1 MNKLIL
7 HILGILALFLPFG
20 AFAEHPGVVDPT
32 PVANFSPFPRL
43 FTKTDMTGKSTFY
56 MMSKAEG
63 TVKFQIFDSDI
74 QPVHEVVVPVPTYT
88 NESYIEYAVPDFE
101 ISTEEEIMVDPSRNT
116 PNNLLEE
123 HALAYGTPE
132 GHGGQTWYVRSWHEE
147 YKFGHRFPE
156 DYAVIKNG
164 GLYRC
169 YRMYTNVGRYTGE
182 FIKKE
187 QSVST
192 GQVYPRILDYY
203 YISIER
209 IDSEFQNYLSKRFFN
224 QDDKFEY
231 FIENLSYKEGVISYE
246 DWRKV
251 YKGYYCTGL
260 SLMNEDGEILA
271 TINLKDPGQDSS
283 FGNLYLLDLGDKK
296 YVVHQ
301 DFITGGDGSM
311 EEYCEF
317 YKVNQ
322 SSSGVQLVKVA
333 NIPVSISP
341 KIAQRSTPIEVTVPE
356 NFGNG
361 TIVNVVSMTGN
372 TVYQRRMSGDTN
384 TLKIET
390 DGFAPGV
397 YVVNVSNGSTTQ
409 ENCKIVIR

>member
-32 PVANFSPFPRL
+32 PVANLSSHMYLFP
-43 FTKTDMTGKSTFY
+43 TTDVIGKSTLY
-56 MMSKAEG
+56 IMSEAEG

-74 QPVHEVVVPVPTYT
+74 QPFHEVVVPIPTYT
-88 NESYIEYAVPDFE
+88 QESYDEYAVPDFE
-101 ISTEEEIMVDPSRNT
+101 ISTEEEIMVDPSLNI

-132 GHGGQTWYVRSWHEE
+132 SHGGKTWYVRSWHDE
-147 YKFGHRFPE
+147 YRFGHRFPKA
-156 DYAVIKNG
+156 YAVIKNG

-169 YRMYTNVGRYTGE
+169 YRIYTDVGIYTGE
-182 FIKKE
+182 YIKSE

-192 GQVYPRILDYY
+192 GQVSPRIKCYY
-203 YISIER
+203 HIGIGGVT
-209 IDSEFQNYLSKRFFN
+209 SENKNYLSKRFFN

-231 FIENLSYKEGVISYE
+231 FIENFSYIERVKSYT
-246 DWRKV
+246 DYRKV
-251 YKGYYCTGL
+251 YKGYYCTGF
-260 SLMNEDGEILA
+260 SLMNEEGEILA
-271 TINLKDPGQDSS
+271 TFNLKDPGPYSS
-283 FGNLYLLDLGDKK
+283 VGYLYLLDLGDKK
-296 YVVHQ
+296 YFVQ
-301 DFITGGDGSM
+301 RDTRYDGGGNG
-311 EEYCEF
+311 EEFYEF

-322 SSSGVQLVKVA
+322 SSSGVQMVKVA

-356 NFGNG
+356 NFGNS

-372 TVYQRRMSGDTN
+372 TVYQRRMSADTN